1 MEQGS
6 AFLEEREERV
16 AEDESVCG
24 VLVFVMRKG
33 TSSKVR
39 VRVRVRVQGAAWFVY
54 EWKKKKKLRFAHS
67 RYVHRLFIDVGE
79 VAWRERTTCH
89 LLLSSERTYNW
100 ASGPMS

>member
-33 TSSKVR
+33 TSSTMM
-39 VRVRVRVQGAAWFVY
+39 RVRVRVQGAAWFGY
-54 EWKKKKKLRFAHS
+54 QWKKKKKLRFAHS

-79 VAWRERTTCH
+79 VARRERTTCH